1 MEIRACVSCARS
13 PDECSD
19 SIWSGYA
26 GNGKQKSLLKE
37 LIRHDEKN
45 GFGFSPKKRIKTNK
59 RKDLRN

>member
-26 GNGKQKSLLKE
+26 ENGKQKSLLKE

-45 GFGFSPKKRIKTNK
+45 GFGFSPKKKN
-59 RKDLRN
+59 